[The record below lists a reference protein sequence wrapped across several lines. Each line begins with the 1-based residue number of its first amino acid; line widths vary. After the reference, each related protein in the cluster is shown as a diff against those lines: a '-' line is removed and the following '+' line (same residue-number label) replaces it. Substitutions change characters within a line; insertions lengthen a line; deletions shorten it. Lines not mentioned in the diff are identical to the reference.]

1 MDPILMWAV
10 VVAAFAVVIFM
21 LLKKMDITIT
31 MLLMGVILMF
41 IAMATGNSIAVEGFE
56 SSGIPLFDPLLAI
69 VSTFKSGLTS
79 YGFII
84 LILGGYSAY
93 MSSIGANDATVYA
106 LTRPIR
112 KIKSPYVLVP
122 VVFLIGNVLSLVVPS
137 ASNLAIILLATLY
150 PVLRKAGMSPL
161 TAAGIIATTATIM
174 PTPLGSDNV
183 AIAEEL
189 AKYPEYAGLTVT
201 EYVLQ
206 YHAMV
211 SIPTLI
217 IMAVI
222 HLFWQ
227 RFCDKRDSAQGE
239 VDNAEGKDLV
249 IEGSMLRKTVY
260 AILPMLP
267 IFLLIAVYLMQVLGG
282 STFSLS
288 VEVATL
294 FSFLVA
300 LICDAIFSRN
310 PKDALGKSEGFFKGM
325 GGTMPVVALTVA
337 AQVFV
342 VGLNSIGMISSLE
355 SAMTSINGTGMGFV
369 LPLILVGL
377 TALIVLLSGSGTSL
391 FFAMVPLI
399 PALAAAAGISAVSI
413 SVPMG
418 LAGNL
423 FRSVSPVSAVV
434 MIVSG
439 SVGRSPIEIV
449 RRTSVPM
456 LAGVVIMFVL
466 SVVMFL

>member
-1 MDPILMWAV
+1 
-10 VVAAFAVVIFM
+10 
-21 LLKKMDITIT
+21 
-31 MLLMGVILMF
+31 
-41 IAMATGNSIAVEGFE
+41 
-56 SSGIPLFDPLLAI
+56 
-69 VSTFKSGLTS
+69 
-79 YGFII
+79 
-84 LILGGYSAY
+84 

-161 TAAGIIATTATIM
+161 TAAGIIAITATIM

-260 AILPMLP
+260 AILLMLP
-267 IFLLIAVYLMQVLGG
+267 IFLLIAVYLMQVIGG

-300 LICDAIFSRN
+300 LICDAIFNRN

-399 PALAAAAGISAVSI
+399 PALA
-413 SVPMG
+413 
-418 LAGNL
+418 
-423 FRSVSPVSAVV
+423 
-434 MIVSG
+434 
-439 SVGRSPIEIV
+439 
-449 RRTSVPM
+449 
-456 LAGVVIMFVL
+456 GVVIMFVL